1 MNEIKELEQNIYNA
15 ISKIEV
21 TLSKFNLGN
30 ADLNISKKIDSNEI
44 SKLEEE
50 NLLLKEKLKRFW
62 LILTFLI
69 VLLFQ
74 TNFQIATALP
84 MENYQSDQIVEELRL
99 SVPIDYKE
107 TWLKAEQEIWEPWL
121 SKQDG
126 FLGRQIF
133 YNKKKGEALLLVK
146 WENRK
151 LWKSISDEEV
161 NKMQEI
167 YEETVTSTLGI
178 ETNPFKFIYEG
189 ELFEQK

>member
-1 MNEIKELEQNIYNA
+1 MKVI
-15 ISKIEV
+15 
-21 TLSKFNLGN
+21 F
-30 ADLNISKKIDSNEI
+30 
-44 SKLEEE
+44 
-50 NLLLKEKLKRFW
+50 LLKN
-62 LILTFLI
+62 LIKNFFILIIITFIVNSNLTNAF
-69 VLLFQ
+69 
-74 TNFQIATALP
+74 ALP
-84 MENYQSDQIVEELRL
+84 MDNLNGNIVEELRL
-99 SVPIDYKE
+99 SVPFKYKE
-107 TWLKAEQEIWEPWL
+107 IWLKAEEEVWEPWL

-167 YEETVTSTLGI
+167 YEETVSSTLGI